1 MPRLSRSTPAV
12 ILLSLTASLP
22 ACAPKRIELPTG
34 TGSPYAEAA
43 RAYEEAVK
51 ECRGVRT
58 MQATLGLSGRTGL
71 LAMRPIL
78 NFNARDVW
86 QLAMMEDAGRAKGD
100 RE

>member
-12 ILLSLTASLP
+12 MLLSLAAALP

-58 MQATLGLSGRTGL
+58 MQATLGLSGRAGHDD
-71 LAMRPIL
+71 ASRHRRCGIRSARPHSP
-78 NFNARDVW
+78 
-86 QLAMMEDAGRAKGD
+86 
-100 RE
+100 